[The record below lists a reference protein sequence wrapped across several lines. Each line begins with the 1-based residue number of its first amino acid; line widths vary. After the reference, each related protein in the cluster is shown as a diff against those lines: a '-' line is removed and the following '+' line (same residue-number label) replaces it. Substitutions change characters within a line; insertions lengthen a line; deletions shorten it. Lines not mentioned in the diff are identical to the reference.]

1 MGTFGATHL
10 AEFAGRSSRAAKVF
24 AASAS
29 MPGRTCWYFAMV
41 NPGVECRNRSL
52 TTLMGAPALEVQIGV
67 GVTKVMEPDAWQC
80 RLAHEALEGV

>member
-1 MGTFGATHL
+1 
-10 AEFAGRSSRAAKVF
+10 
-24 AASAS
+24 
-29 MPGRTCWYFAMV
+29 MV

-52 TTLMGAPALEVQIGV
+52 TALMGTPALEVQSGV